1 MTKTA
6 AKYHEVRYRI
16 AGADTAW
23 SEPQRF
29 AATAEKVV
37 NGLSRGKTYN
47 VQARSISA
55 CGAMSGWADQ
65 ADIVVPATNQR
76 VSQSNINMLR
86 VGGVGSAWT
95 GFSISYTSTPTAA
108 TISCTA
114 GTLQDGADNPAYA
127 ASSVAVSGAAD
138 TTVTYYLYY
147 DDPQGNGGTFALGA
161 TTTYSDLSANQGRIN
176 VGEVAVNFPATG
188 TGGGAGAPGGGGS
201 GCVTIDSMVIV
212 LVDGGEVPTRAGD
225 VKVGDVLRL
234 FDEVTLEPL
243 QGTVSY
249 SEAKLQPCV
258 EISTASGKILHC
270 SVSAPIPTQ
279 RGGLRT
285 APNVAGHAVA
295 IRVDSV
301 PQWDDVTTVR
311 VIGERMVQHITCEN
325 GCFWADDVG
334 HHNLKPAQELP

>member
-29 AATAEKVV
+29 AATAEKVI

-55 CGAMSGWADQ
+55 CGAMSGWLDQ
-65 ADIVVPATNQR
+65 ADIAVPNTNQR
-76 VSQSNINMLR
+76 ISQGNINMLR

-114 GTLQDGADNPAYA
+114 GTLQDGANNPTYA
-127 ASSVAVSGAAD
+127 ASSVTVSGTAS

-147 DDPQGNGGTFALGA
+147 DDPTGAGGAKTLGA
-161 TTTYSDLSANQGRIN
+161 TTVYSNLSANQGRIF
-176 VGEVAVNFPATG
+176 VGQVDVAFPASG
-188 TGGGAGAPGGGGS
+188 SGGGGGSPGGGGP
-201 GCVTIDSMVIV
+201 GCVTVDSVVIV
-212 LVDGGEVPTRAGD
+212 LIDGVETPTRAGD
-225 VKVGDVLRL
+225 VKVGDMLRL
-234 FDEVTLEPL
+234 FDPVTLEPL
-243 QGTVSY
+243 QGVVSY
-249 SEAKLQPCV
+249 SEPKRQPCV

-334 HHNLKPAQELP
+334 HHNLKPIQELP